1 MINSRREVGRNC
13 IPIASGVVALAFQTN
28 FKTESLHTSSVVVPP
43 MPASPVNL
51 KWKSLE
57 TSVAMKKLHE
67 VSAASCHADAK
78 KDTTDRLGFDYR
90 ERKLQE
96 NKNKRMPQSE
106 Y

>member
-1 MINSRREVGRNC
+1 MINSRKVRRNC

-57 TSVAMKKLHE
+57 TRVAMKKLHE
-67 VSAASCHADAK
+67 VSAASDAK
-78 KDTTDRLGFDYR
+78 KDTTDHLGFDYR
-90 ERKLQE
+90 ERKQE
-96 NKNKRMPQSE
+96 NKNKRVPQSE